1 MNKTELI
8 SDVAK
13 RTGLTKSYAAL
24 AIDTAIEIVKEEVK
38 SGGSVQLIGFGTF
51 ERRDRAAHSGFN
63 PATNEKIEIAASK
76 VPAFKPGKQF
86 KDEVNNK

>member
-1 MNKTELI
+1 MNKTQLI
-8 SDVAK
+8 SAVAE
-13 RTGLTKSYAAL
+13 RTGITKSNAAL

-76 VPAFKPGKQF
+76 VPAFKPSKQF
-86 KDEVNNK
+86 KDEVNKG

>member
-1 MNKTELI
+1 MNKTQLVNA
-8 SDVAK
+8 VAE
-13 RTGLTKSYAAL
+13 RTGLAKSDAAL
-24 AIDTAIEIVKEEVK
+24 VVDTAIEIVKEKVK

-51 ERRDRAAHSGFN
+51 ERRERAARAGFN

-86 KDEVNNK
+86 KEEVNNG

>member
-1 MNKTELI
+1 MNKTQLI
-8 SDVAK
+8 SAVAE
-13 RTGLTKSYAAL
+13 RTGIAKSNAAL
-24 AIDTAIEIVKEEVK
+24 AIDAAIDIVKDEIK

-51 ERRDRAAHSGFN
+51 ERRDRAARSGFN

-86 KDEVNNK
+86 KEEVNNG